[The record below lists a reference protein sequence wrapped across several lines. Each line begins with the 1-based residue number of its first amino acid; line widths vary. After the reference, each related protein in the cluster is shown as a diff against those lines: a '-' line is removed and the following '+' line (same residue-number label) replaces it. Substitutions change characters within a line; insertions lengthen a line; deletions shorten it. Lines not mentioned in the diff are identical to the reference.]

1 MDSKEVELGAET
13 GSLWYQTSPSNKN
26 LPFVL
31 ALGSKISSG
40 FLTKKIGLSYGKS
53 MAAPGIYQSASAGP
67 SGPPPKP
74 FPRKIRRHK
83 DQKSQSPGDGYALGF
98 ICPCHVQP

>member
-1 MDSKEVELGAET
+1 MDSKEVELGTET

-40 FLTKKIGLSYGKS
+40 FLMIQKK
-53 MAAPGIYQSASAGP
+53 
-67 SGPPPKP
+67 
-74 FPRKIRRHK
+74 
-83 DQKSQSPGDGYALGF
+83 
-98 ICPCHVQP
+98 